1 MRVINKY
8 RIKFNQI
15 TKKKTPFLPVF
26 KFENNCSAND
36 EKINYI
42 DHIVWINLESSIN
55 RFHAMNILLNSL
67 TIPHTRIVAV
77 DGKEGNFI
85 TQCKSLHRRITPLEM
100 ACCLS
105 HIKAI
110 NTLRSLP
117 GQFFMV
123 CEDDIS
129 LENLCYFD
137 ITLFDI
143 IKNAPY
149 FDILMIYHSYPN
161 DLKNEY
167 NDWLEFD
174 MKNNIQIA
182 GAVCYIIR
190 KSCVKNFPSF
200 DINNLP
206 PNFDVADRYIFRQV
220 KTIVYKY
227 NFIST
232 QCKDST
238 IHDDHLKNHKQWK
251 ENELNIIKKNLTVLN
266 RRYKSCNIYFYFNA
280 SFYQDILKNFAKHRL
295 VHEISDADIIIY
307 HEDDDAFFEY
317 NQKYNILIKSS
328 QQTYIH
334 PYNCILNADSEL
346 IIPLDNYLKCA
357 NWLIVN

>member
-1 MRVINKY
+1 MRVINKN

-15 TKKKTPFLPVF
+15 TKKKTPVLPVCNF
-26 KFENNCSAND
+26 LNNCSTN
-36 EKINYI
+36 EKINHI

-67 TIPHTRIVAV
+67 TIPHTRIQAV
-77 DGKEGNFI
+77 DGKEENFI
-85 TQCKSLHRRITPLEM
+85 LQCKSLHRKITPLEM

-110 NTLRSLP
+110 HTLKSLP

-129 LENLCYFD
+129 LENLCFFD

-167 NDWLEFD
+167 NDWVEFEI
-174 MKNNIQIA
+174 KNNIQIA

-200 DINNLP
+200 DIHNLP

-266 RRYKSCNIYFYFNA
+266 RRYKSCNIYFHFEA
-280 SFYQDILKNFAKHRL
+280 SLYQDILKNFAKHRL

-307 HEDDDAFFEY
+307 HEDDDNFFEY

-328 QQTYIH
+328 QQTYLH

-346 IIPLDNYLKCA
+346 IIPLDKYLKCA
-357 NWLIVN
+357 NWLIAN